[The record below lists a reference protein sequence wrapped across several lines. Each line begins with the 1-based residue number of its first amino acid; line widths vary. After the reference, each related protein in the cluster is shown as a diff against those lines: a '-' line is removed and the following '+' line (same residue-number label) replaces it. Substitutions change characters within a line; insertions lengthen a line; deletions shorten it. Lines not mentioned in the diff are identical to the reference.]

1 MKNGQIT
8 RRICA
13 ASAFAL
19 LGSVSAFAPLGAS
32 AWAASPP
39 EYFFSR
45 VGDAFG
51 GGKPIFVARMRY
63 ENVDQSGLLNTQG
76 DALTLRTVL
85 GYETASINNFT
96 GTLELEDIRA
106 VTDNYDYN
114 DGVNRRPTYP
124 QILDRENTELNR
136 AQIAYAGVPKNLL
149 TVGRQRV
156 ILDNER
162 FVGNVG
168 WRQNEQTYDGVR
180 LDNSYLPNTAFS
192 YLYINRVNR
201 FLGEDNP
208 LGNFKGDIH
217 LINLSYNVVLGGFN
231 WGKATAYSYLLDLE
245 NAPALTTETYGGR
258 FAGAHPITHSWK
270 VLYGAEYASQ
280 TDYQSNP
287 LNFSNDYY
295 MGELGL
301 TKDRLL
307 GGSLTGT
314 VNMEVLTAEKGVGF
328 STPLA
333 TGHKFAGWA
342 DVFTAA
348 TPGTGLEDR
357 EAMLVYT
364 KKQILGIDVL
374 RLTAAYHDFESD
386 GGNIDYGDET
396 NLMVTADVW
405 KRVVLLAKYANYD
418 AERFATD
425 RKKFWLS
432 AEVKY

>member
-1 MKNGQIT
+1 MKNDQYT
-8 RRICA
+8 R
-13 ASAFAL
+13 AL
-19 LGSVSAFAPLGAS
+19 LAATVFSLLTGSGAI
-32 AWAASPP
+32 AASPP

-45 VGDAFG
+45 VGDALG
-51 GGKPIFVARMRY
+51 GGKPIFVARLRY

-85 GYETASINNFT
+85 GYETGTINGFT
-96 GTLELEDIRA
+96 GTLEFEDVRA

-124 QILDRENTELNR
+124 MILDRENTEVNR
-136 AQIAYAGVPKNLL
+136 AQIAYGGLPKTML
-149 TVGRQRV
+149 TLGRQRV
-156 ILDNER
+156 IIDNER

-168 WRQNEQTYDGVR
+168 WRQNEQTYDGFRV
-180 LDNSYLPNTAFS
+180 DNMSLPNTSAS
-192 YLYINRVNR
+192 YMYFNRVNR

-217 LINLSYNVVLGGFN
+217 LFNLSYNVVLGGFN

-245 NAPALTTETYGGR
+245 NAPAITTQTYGGR
-258 FAGAHPITHSWK
+258 FAGAHPLTHTWK
-270 VLYGAEYASQ
+270 VLYGAEYAAQS
-280 TDYQSNP
+280 DYQSNP
-287 LNFSNDYY
+287 GDFSNDYY

-314 VNMEVLTAEKGVGF
+314 LNMEVLSAEKGVGF

-386 GGNIDYGDET
+386 GGNINYGDET

-432 AEVKY
+432 AEVRY

>member
-1 MKNGQIT
+1 MKNHLYT
-8 RRICA
+8 RIWLA
-13 ASAFAL
+13 AAAL
-19 LGSVSAFAPLGAS
+19 ALPGLPPAE
-32 AWAASPP
+32 AASPP
-39 EYFFSR
+39 EYFFGR

-51 GGKPIFVARMRY
+51 GGRPIFVARMRY
-63 ENVDQSGLLNTQG
+63 ENVDQSGLLNKQG

-85 GYETASINNFT
+85 GYETGAINNFT
-96 GTLELEDIRA
+96 GTLEFEDIRA

-136 AQIAYAGVPKNLL
+136 AQIAYAGLPKTML
-149 TVGRQRV
+149 TLGRQRV

-180 LDNSYLPNTAFS
+180 IDNTALKNTTLS
-192 YLYINRVNR
+192 YMYINRVNR

-208 LGNFKGDIH
+208 LGNFKGDSH
-217 LINLSYNVVLGGFN
+217 LINLSLNAVMGGFN

-245 NAPALTTETYGGR
+245 NAPALTTETYGAR
-258 FAGAHPITHSWK
+258 FAGAHPITHAWK
-270 VLYGAEYASQ
+270 LVYGAEYAAQS
-280 TDYQSNP
+280 DYRSNP
-287 LNFSNDYY
+287 ASFSNDYI

-314 VNMEVLTAEKGVGF
+314 VNLELLSAEKGVGF

-333 TGHKFAGWA
+333 TGHRFAGWA

-364 KKQILGIDVL
+364 IKQILGIDVL

-386 GGNIDYGDET
+386 GGNIDYGDES
-396 NLMVTADVW
+396 NFMITADVW

-418 AERFATD
+418 AARFATD
-425 RKKFWLS
+425 RRKIWFS
-432 AEVKY
+432 AEIRY

>member
-1 MKNGQIT
+1 MKKYPYTYGVF
-8 RRICA
+8 A
-13 ASAFAL
+13 AAAFAL
-19 LGSVSAFAPLGAS
+19 LSGTSAI
-32 AWAASPP
+32 AASPP

-45 VGDAFG
+45 VGDAVG
-51 GGKPIFVARMRY
+51 GGKPIFVARLRY
-63 ENVDQSGLLNTQG
+63 EDVNQSGLARRKG

-85 GYETASINNFT
+85 GYETAPINNFT
-96 GTLELEDIRA
+96 GTLEFEDVRG
-106 VTDNYDYN
+106 VMDNDDYN
-114 DGVNRRPTYP
+114 DGINGRTRFP
-124 QILDRENTELNR
+124 QILDPESTEVNR
-136 AQIAYAGVPKNLL
+136 AQIAFAGISKTIV
-149 TVGRQRV
+149 TAGRQRV

-180 LDNSYLPNTAFS
+180 IDNTSLPNTAFT
-192 YLYINRVNR
+192 YMFVNRVNR
-201 FLGEDNP
+201 FLGDDNP
-208 LGNFKGDIH
+208 VGNFKGDTH
-217 LINLSYNVVLGGFN
+217 LANLSYNVMLGGFN
-231 WGKATAYSYLLDLE
+231 WGKATAYTYLLDLE
-245 NAPALTTETYGGR
+245 NARALSTETYGVR
-258 FAGAHPITHSWK
+258 FTGAHPITHTWK
-270 VLYGAEYASQ
+270 VLYGAEYADQS
-280 TDYQSNP
+280 DYKTNP
-287 LNFSNDYY
+287 GNFNNDYY

-301 TKDRLL
+301 TKDKVL

-314 VNMEVLTAEKGVGF
+314 ANYEVLSAEKGIGF

-364 KKQILGIDVL
+364 KKQVLGIDVL

-386 GGNIDYGDET
+386 GGNINYGDET

-418 AERFATD
+418 ADRFATD
-425 RKKFWLS
+425 RKKIWFS

>member
-1 MKNGQIT
+1 MHNQI
-8 RRICA
+8 RAYA
-13 ASAFAL
+13 ARTLAATFMLSTSAL
-19 LGSVSAFAPLGAS
+19 
-32 AWAASPP
+32 AASPP

-63 ENVDQSGLLNTQG
+63 ENVDQSGLRNTQG

-85 GYETASINNFT
+85 GYETATINNFT
-96 GTLELEDIRA
+96 GTLEFEDVRA

-114 DGVNRRPTYP
+114 DGVNRRATYP

-136 AQIAYAGVPKNLL
+136 AQIAYAGVPKNVL

-180 LDNSYLPNTAFS
+180 LDNTYLTNTAFS

-245 NAPALTTETYGGR
+245 NAPLLTTETYGGR

-270 VLYGAEYASQ
+270 VLYGAEYAQ
-280 TDYQSNP
+280 QRDYQSNP
-287 LNFSNDYY
+287 LNFSNDYT

-301 TKDRLL
+301 TKDKLL

-314 VNMEVLTAEKGVGF
+314 VNMEVLSAEKGVGF

-374 RLTAAYHDFESD
+374 RLTAAYHDYESD

-425 RKKFWLS
+425 RKKIWFS
-432 AEVKY
+432 AEIRY

>member
-1 MKNGQIT
+1 MKKYPYTYGVF
-8 RRICA
+8 A
-13 ASAFAL
+13 AAAFAL
-19 LGSVSAFAPLGAS
+19 LSGTSAI
-32 AWAASPP
+32 AASPP

-45 VGDAFG
+45 VGDAVG
-51 GGKPIFVARMRY
+51 GGKPIFVARLRY
-63 ENVDQSGLLNTQG
+63 EDVNQSGLARRKG

-85 GYETASINNFT
+85 GYETAPINNFT
-96 GTLELEDIRA
+96 GTLEFEDVRG
-106 VTDNYDYN
+106 VMDNDDYN
-114 DGVNRRPTYP
+114 DGINGRTRFP
-124 QILDRENTELNR
+124 QILDPESTEVNR
-136 AQIAYAGVPKNLL
+136 AQIAFAGISKTIV
-149 TVGRQRV
+149 TAGRQRV

-180 LDNSYLPNTAFS
+180 IDNTSLPNTAFT
-192 YLYINRVNR
+192 YMFVNRVNR
-201 FLGEDNP
+201 FLGDDNP
-208 LGNFKGDIH
+208 VGNFKGDTH
-217 LINLSYNVVLGGFN
+217 LANLSYNVMLGGFN
-231 WGKATAYSYLLDLE
+231 WGKATAYTYLLDLE
-245 NAPALTTETYGGR
+245 NARALSTETYGVR
-258 FAGAHPITHSWK
+258 FAGAHPITHTWK
-270 VLYGAEYASQ
+270 VLYGAEYADQS
-280 TDYQSNP
+280 DYKTNP
-287 LNFSNDYY
+287 GNFNNDYY

-301 TKDRLL
+301 TKDKVL

-314 VNMEVLTAEKGVGF
+314 ANYEVLSAEKGIGF

-364 KKQILGIDVL
+364 RKQVLGIDVL

-386 GGNIDYGDET
+386 GGNINYGDET

-418 AERFATD
+418 ADRFATD
-425 RKKFWLS
+425 RKKIWFS

>member
-1 MKNGQIT
+1 MINDQPT
-8 RRICA
+8 RKWTTA
-13 ASAFAL
+13 LAFMLLSTSSAL
-19 LGSVSAFAPLGAS
+19 
-32 AWAASPP
+32 AASPP

-45 VGDAFG
+45 VGDGIG
-51 GGKPIFVARMRY
+51 GGKPIFVARLRY
-63 ENVDQSGLLNTQG
+63 ETVDQSGLRNTQG

-85 GYETASINNFT
+85 GYETAPINNFT
-96 GTLELEDIRA
+96 GTLEFEDVRN

-114 DGVNRRPTYP
+114 DGVNGRTTYP
-124 QILDRENTELNR
+124 QILDRANTEVNR
-136 AQIAYAGVPKNLL
+136 AQIAYAGVPKTLL

-168 WRQNEQTYDGVR
+168 WRQNEQTYDGAR
-180 LDNSYLPNTAFS
+180 IDNTSLPNTMAS
-192 YLYINRVNR
+192 YMYINRVNR
-201 FLGEDNP
+201 FLGEDNA

-217 LINLSYNVVLGGFN
+217 LLNVSYNVVAGGFN

-245 NAPALTTETYGGR
+245 NAPLLTTETYGAR

-270 VLYGAEYASQ
+270 VLYGAEYAAQS
-280 TDYQSNP
+280 DYQSNP
-287 LNFSNDYY
+287 ANFSNDYY

-301 TKDRLL
+301 TKDKLF

-314 VNMEVLTAEKGVGF
+314 ANLEVLSAEKGIGF

-374 RLTAAYHDFESD
+374 RLTAAYHDYESD
-386 GGNIDYGDET
+386 GGNIDYGDES
-396 NLMVTADVW
+396 NFMITADVW

-418 AERFATD
+418 ASRFATD
-425 RKKFWLS
+425 RRKVWFS
-432 AEVKY
+432 AEVRY

>member
-1 MKNGQIT
+1 LKNYPYTYGVF
-8 RRICA
+8 A
-13 ASAFAL
+13 AAAFAL
-19 LGSVSAFAPLGAS
+19 LSSTSAI
-32 AWAASPP
+32 AASPP

-45 VGDAFG
+45 VGDAVG
-51 GGKPIFVARMRY
+51 GGKPIFVARLRY
-63 ENVDQSGLLNTQG
+63 EDVNQSGLARRKG

-85 GYETASINNFT
+85 GYETAPINNFT
-96 GTLELEDIRA
+96 GTLEFEDVRG
-106 VTDNYDYN
+106 VMDNDDYN
-114 DGVNRRPTYP
+114 DGINGRTRFP
-124 QILDRENTELNR
+124 QILDPESTEVNR
-136 AQIAYAGVPKNLL
+136 AQIAFAGISKTIV
-149 TVGRQRV
+149 TAGRQRV

-180 LDNSYLPNTAFS
+180 IDNTSLPNTAFT
-192 YLYINRVNR
+192 YMFVNRVNR
-201 FLGEDNP
+201 FLGDDNP
-208 LGNFKGDIH
+208 VGNFKGDTH
-217 LINLSYNVVLGGFN
+217 LANLSYNVMLGGFN
-231 WGKATAYSYLLDLE
+231 WGKATAYTYLLDLE
-245 NAPALTTETYGGR
+245 NARALSTETYGVR
-258 FAGAHPITHSWK
+258 FTGAHPITHTWK
-270 VLYGAEYASQ
+270 VLYSAEYADQS
-280 TDYQSNP
+280 DYKTNP
-287 LNFSNDYY
+287 GNFNNDYY

-301 TKDRLL
+301 TKDKVLD
-307 GGSLTGT
+307 GSLTGT
-314 VNMEVLTAEKGVGF
+314 ANYEVLSAEKGIGF

-364 KKQILGIDVL
+364 KKQVLGIDVL

-386 GGNIDYGDET
+386 GGNINYGDET

-418 AERFATD
+418 ADRFATD
-425 RKKFWLS
+425 RKKIWFS

>member
-19 LGSVSAFAPLGAS
+19 LGSAS

-180 LDNSYLPNTAFS
+180 LDNTYLPNTAFS

-231 WGKATAYSYLLDLE
+231 WGKATAYSYLLDME

-314 VNMEVLTAEKGVGF
+314 VNMEVLSAEKGVGF

-425 RKKFWLS
+425 RKKIWFS
-432 AEVKY
+432 AEIRY

>member
-1 MKNGQIT
+1 LKKYPYTYGVF
-8 RRICA
+8 A
-13 ASAFAL
+13 AAAFAL
-19 LGSVSAFAPLGAS
+19 LSGTSAI
-32 AWAASPP
+32 AASPP

-45 VGDAFG
+45 VGDAVG
-51 GGKPIFVARMRY
+51 GGKPIFVARLRY
-63 ENVDQSGLLNTQG
+63 EDVNQSGLARRKG

-85 GYETASINNFT
+85 GYETAPINNFT
-96 GTLELEDIRA
+96 GTLEFEDVRG
-106 VTDNYDYN
+106 VMDNDDYN
-114 DGVNRRPTYP
+114 DGINGRTRFP
-124 QILDRENTELNR
+124 QILDPESTEVNR
-136 AQIAYAGVPKNLL
+136 AQIAFAGISKTIV
-149 TVGRQRV
+149 TAGRQRV

-180 LDNSYLPNTAFS
+180 IDNTSLPNTAFT
-192 YLYINRVNR
+192 YMFVNRVNR
-201 FLGEDNP
+201 FLGDDNP
-208 LGNFKGDIH
+208 VGNFKGDTH
-217 LINLSYNVVLGGFN
+217 LANLSYNVMLGGFN
-231 WGKATAYSYLLDLE
+231 WGKATAYTYLLDLE
-245 NAPALTTETYGGR
+245 NARALSTETYGVR
-258 FAGAHPITHSWK
+258 FAGAHPITHTWK
-270 VLYGAEYASQ
+270 VLYGAEYADQS
-280 TDYQSNP
+280 DYKTNP
-287 LNFSNDYY
+287 GNFNNDYY

-301 TKDRLL
+301 TKDKVL

-314 VNMEVLTAEKGVGF
+314 ANYEVLSAEKGIGF

-364 KKQILGIDVL
+364 RKQVLGIDVL

-386 GGNIDYGDET
+386 GGNINYGDET

-418 AERFATD
+418 ADRFATD
-425 RKKFWLS
+425 RKKIWFS

>member
-1 MKNGQIT
+1 MKNYPYTYGVF
-8 RRICA
+8 A
-13 ASAFAL
+13 AAAFAL
-19 LGSVSAFAPLGAS
+19 LSSTSAI
-32 AWAASPP
+32 AASPP

-45 VGDAFG
+45 VGDAVG
-51 GGKPIFVARMRY
+51 GGKPIFVARLRY
-63 ENVDQSGLLNTQG
+63 EDVNQSGLARRKG

-85 GYETASINNFT
+85 GYETAPINNFT
-96 GTLELEDIRA
+96 GTLEFEDVRG
-106 VTDNYDYN
+106 VMDNDDYN
-114 DGVNRRPTYP
+114 DGINGRTRFP
-124 QILDRENTELNR
+124 QILDPESTEVNR
-136 AQIAYAGVPKNLL
+136 AQIAFAGISKTIV
-149 TVGRQRV
+149 TAGRQRV

-180 LDNSYLPNTAFS
+180 IDNTSLPNTAFT
-192 YLYINRVNR
+192 YMFVNRVNR
-201 FLGEDNP
+201 FLGDDNP
-208 LGNFKGDIH
+208 VGNFKGDTH
-217 LINLSYNVVLGGFN
+217 LANLSYNVMLGGFN
-231 WGKATAYSYLLDLE
+231 WGKATAYTYLLDLE
-245 NAPALTTETYGGR
+245 NARALSTETYGVR
-258 FAGAHPITHSWK
+258 FTGAHPITHTWK
-270 VLYGAEYASQ
+270 VLYSAEYADQS
-280 TDYQSNP
+280 DYKTNP
-287 LNFSNDYY
+287 GNFNNDYY

-301 TKDRLL
+301 TKDKVLD
-307 GGSLTGT
+307 GSLTGT
-314 VNMEVLTAEKGVGF
+314 ANYEVLSAEKGIGF

-364 KKQILGIDVL
+364 KKQVLGIDVL

-386 GGNIDYGDET
+386 GGNINYGDET

-418 AERFATD
+418 ADRFATD
-425 RKKFWLS
+425 RKKIWFS

>member
-1 MKNGQIT
+1 MKNYPYTYGVF
-8 RRICA
+8 A
-13 ASAFAL
+13 AGAFAL
-19 LGSVSAFAPLGAS
+19 LSSTSAI
-32 AWAASPP
+32 AASPP

-45 VGDAFG
+45 VGDAVG
-51 GGKPIFVARMRY
+51 GGKPIFAARLRY
-63 ENVDQSGLLNTQG
+63 EDVNQSGLARRKG

-85 GYETASINNFT
+85 GYETAPINNFT
-96 GTLELEDIRA
+96 GTLEFEDVRG
-106 VTDNYDYN
+106 VMDNDDYN
-114 DGVNRRPTYP
+114 DGINGRTRFP
-124 QILDRENTELNR
+124 QILDPESTEVNR
-136 AQIAYAGVPKNLL
+136 AQIAFAGISKTIV
-149 TVGRQRV
+149 TAGRQRV

-180 LDNSYLPNTAFS
+180 IDNTSLPNTAFT
-192 YLYINRVNR
+192 YMFVNRVNR
-201 FLGEDNP
+201 FLGDDNP
-208 LGNFKGDIH
+208 VGNFKGDTH
-217 LINLSYNVVLGGFN
+217 LANLSYNVMLGGFN
-231 WGKATAYSYLLDLE
+231 WGKATAYTYLLDLE
-245 NAPALTTETYGGR
+245 NARALSTETYGVR
-258 FAGAHPITHSWK
+258 FAGAHPITHTWK
-270 VLYGAEYASQ
+270 VLYSAEYADQS
-280 TDYQSNP
+280 DYKTNP
-287 LNFSNDYY
+287 GNFNNDYY

-301 TKDRLL
+301 TKDKVL

-314 VNMEVLTAEKGVGF
+314 ANYEVLSAEKGIGF

-364 KKQILGIDVL
+364 RKQVPGIDVL
-374 RLTAAYHDFESD
+374 RLTAAWHDFESD
-386 GGNIDYGDET
+386 GGNINYGDET

-418 AERFATD
+418 ADRFATD
-425 RKKFWLS
+425 RKKIWFS

>member
-1 MKNGQIT
+1 GVF
-8 RRICA
+8 A
-13 ASAFAL
+13 AAAFAL
-19 LGSVSAFAPLGAS
+19 LSSTSAI
-32 AWAASPP
+32 AASPP

-45 VGDAFG
+45 VGDAVG
-51 GGKPIFVARMRY
+51 GGKPIFVARLRY
-63 ENVDQSGLLNTQG
+63 EDVNQSGLARRKG

-85 GYETASINNFT
+85 GYETAPINNFT
-96 GTLELEDIRA
+96 GTLEFEDVRG
-106 VTDNYDYN
+106 VMDNDDYN
-114 DGVNRRPTYP
+114 DGINGRTRFP
-124 QILDRENTELNR
+124 QILDPESTEVNR
-136 AQIAYAGVPKNLL
+136 AQIAFAGISKTIV
-149 TVGRQRV
+149 TAGRQRV

-180 LDNSYLPNTAFS
+180 IDNTSLPNTAFT
-192 YLYINRVNR
+192 YMFVNRVNR
-201 FLGEDNP
+201 FLGDDNP
-208 LGNFKGDIH
+208 VGNFKGDTH
-217 LINLSYNVVLGGFN
+217 LANLSYNVMLGGFN
-231 WGKATAYSYLLDLE
+231 WGKATAYTYLLDLE
-245 NAPALTTETYGGR
+245 NARALSTETYGVR
-258 FAGAHPITHSWK
+258 FTGAHPITHTWK
-270 VLYGAEYASQ
+270 VLYSAEYADQS
-280 TDYQSNP
+280 DYKTNP
-287 LNFSNDYY
+287 GNFNNDYY

-301 TKDRLL
+301 TKDKVLD
-307 GGSLTGT
+307 GSLTGT
-314 VNMEVLTAEKGVGF
+314 ANYEVLSAEKGIGF

-364 KKQILGIDVL
+364 KKQVLGIDVL

-386 GGNIDYGDET
+386 GGNINYGDET

-418 AERFATD
+418 ADRFATD
-425 RKKFWLS
+425 RKKIWFS

>member
-1 MKNGQIT
+1 MKNYPYTYGVF
-8 RRICA
+8 A
-13 ASAFAL
+13 AAAFAL
-19 LGSVSAFAPLGAS
+19 LSSTSAI
-32 AWAASPP
+32 AASPP

-45 VGDAFG
+45 VGDAVG
-51 GGKPIFVARMRY
+51 GGKPIFVARLRY
-63 ENVDQSGLLNTQG
+63 EDVNQSGLARRKG

-85 GYETASINNFT
+85 GYETAPINNFT
-96 GTLELEDIRA
+96 GTLEFEDVRG
-106 VTDNYDYN
+106 VMDNDDYN
-114 DGVNRRPTYP
+114 DGINGRTRFP
-124 QILDRENTELNR
+124 QILDPESTEVNR
-136 AQIAYAGVPKNLL
+136 AQIAFAGISKTIV
-149 TVGRQRV
+149 TAGRQRV

-180 LDNSYLPNTAFS
+180 IDNTSLPNTAFT
-192 YLYINRVNR
+192 YMFVNRVNR
-201 FLGEDNP
+201 FLGDDNP
-208 LGNFKGDIH
+208 VGNFKGDTH
-217 LINLSYNVVLGGFN
+217 LANLSYNVMLGGFN
-231 WGKATAYSYLLDLE
+231 WGKATAYTYLLDLE
-245 NAPALTTETYGGR
+245 NARALSTETYGVR
-258 FAGAHPITHSWK
+258 FAGAHPITHTWK
-270 VLYGAEYASQ
+270 VLYSAEYADQS
-280 TDYQSNP
+280 DYKTNP
-287 LNFSNDYY
+287 GNFNNDYY

-301 TKDRLL
+301 TKDKVLD
-307 GGSLTGT
+307 GSLTGT
-314 VNMEVLTAEKGVGF
+314 ANYEVLSAEKGIGF

-364 KKQILGIDVL
+364 RKQVLGIDVL

-386 GGNIDYGDET
+386 GGNINYGDET

-418 AERFATD
+418 ADRFATD
-425 RKKFWLS
+425 RKKIWFS